1 MHRHV
6 LPLLL
11 AMLPLSSPAAE
22 EDLSAPPPVTAW
34 SWAIADADTGEIL
47 WHHLGDEPR
56 KTAST
61 TKMMCAHLVLQM
73 AARDPKVLDE
83 RVTFS
88 PLADKTVGSTADIQ
102 AGETVTV
109 LDALYGLMLPSG
121 NDAGNALAEHFN
133 ARCEPPDE
141 TMLAFGLA
149 NPVLQSRV
157 RFIAEMNREA
167 RRLQLTNTRYRAS
180 FGDGGTETDRTST
193 AIDLVKLAWHARQNP
208 VFRTLAAA
216 RTHTA
221 QVQQAKGGTRSQ
233 TWENSNTLLTL
244 DLGYDGIKTGSTNQ
258 AGECLVASGT
268 RQGDPLL
275 VVVLGSTSDES
286 RYTDA
291 RHLFRWAWARR
302 AEN

>member
-1 MHRHV
+1 
-6 LPLLL
+6 
-11 AMLPLSSPAAE
+11 MLPLSSPAAE

-157 RFIAEMNREA
+157 RFIAEMNRTRLA
-167 RRLQLTNTRYRAS
+167 RPPESRLPHPGRRAHPHGAS
-180 FGDGGTETDRTST
+180 PTGQR
-193 AIDLVKLAWHARQNP
+193 R
-208 VFRTLAAA
+208 
-216 RTHTA
+216 
-221 QVQQAKGGTRSQ
+221 
-233 TWENSNTLLTL
+233 NSLP
-244 DLGYDGIKTGSTNQ
+244 DLGKQQHPTDTGPRLRRYQNRLHQ
-258 AGECLVASGT
+258 PGRRMPR
-268 RQGDPLL
+268 RQRHPPRRPSSRRRSRLHLGRVPLHRRTPSFPL
-275 VVVLGSTSDES
+275 GLGSP
-286 RYTDA
+286 R
-291 RHLFRWAWARR
+291 
-302 AEN
+302 